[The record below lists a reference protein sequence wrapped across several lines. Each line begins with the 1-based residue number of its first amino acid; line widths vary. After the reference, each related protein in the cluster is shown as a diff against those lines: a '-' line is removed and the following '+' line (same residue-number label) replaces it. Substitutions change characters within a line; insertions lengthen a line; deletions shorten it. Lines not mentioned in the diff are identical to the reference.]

1 MTKICRSVLTIL
13 LASGM
18 LLSALAGCSGKTP
31 ADGTTA
37 GSETS
42 VTTPEAPKSE
52 TPDPAVLLSEN
63 GYATA
68 SLEQVELLI
77 SKYYNKRTHTVK
89 TSLTDANPAYIW
101 PVASFLEALSEAY
114 NLYPDNETIRTAYLD
129 CLDNCLPTYRVDNA
143 SIRNVE
149 TGEVFRGQTY
159 YNSSRGNSGDFYYD
173 DNAWICIRFLTAYE
187 QFGNE
192 EYLTRAKEIL
202 EFLWTG
208 WDEYQGGGIYWSSK
222 FSDNGTSNKGTCT
235 NGPSCISHLWMYQIT
250 GEAQYLE
257 RGKLLYEWEVATLRD
272 DKGIYFAGVS
282 DPWQPAYDQ
291 GTMMY
296 ATVLLYEIE
305 GEERYLELAKQS
317 YTSVVAHIFTVSGNR
332 KNPDVTMNRN
342 PIYKSWCVGWLVR
355 GMNKY
360 FTVDSSERTVFMKY
374 LEMVLDKTLETKDE
388 NGQYDPFFCSP
399 GKDFWD
405 KDYYDNEVIMP
416 AGITS
421 VLAQAGYFDVV
432 LRQSN
437 EKL

>member
-1 MTKICRSVLTIL
+1 MMKFCRSLLTAVL
-13 LASGM
+13 AAGM
-18 LLSALAGCSGKTP
+18 LITAFAGCSGKTP
-31 ADGTTA
+31 DDKTLFGSNTSATSPDAPGSTA
-37 GSETS
+37 
-42 VTTPEAPKSE
+42 
-52 TPDPAVLLSEN
+52 PDPAALLSEN
-63 GYATA
+63 RYAA
-68 SLEQVELLI
+68 VSLEQAEQLI

-89 TSLTDANPAYIW
+89 TSLTDSNPAYIW
-101 PVASFLEALSEAY
+101 PVASFLEALSEVY
-114 NLYPDNETIRTAYLD
+114 TLYPENKTVKDAYLD

-143 SIRNVE
+143 TIRNVE
-149 TGEVFRGQTY
+149 TGESFRGQTY
-159 YNSSRGNSGDFYYD
+159 YNASRGNAGDFYYD

-192 EYLTRAKEIL
+192 DYLTRAKEIL

-222 FSDNGTSNKGTCT
+222 FSDNGKSAKGICT

-250 GEAQYLE
+250 GESEYLE
-257 RGKLLYEWEVATLRD
+257 RGKLLYEWVVSTLRD
-272 DKGIYFAGVS
+272 DKGIYFAGVG

-317 YTSVVAHIFTVSGNR
+317 YTSVTAHMFTVSGNR

-342 PIYKSWCVGWLVR
+342 PIYKSWCIGWLVR

-360 FTVDSSERTVFMKY
+360 FTVDPSGRTVFMKY
-374 LEMVLDKTLETKDE
+374 LELVLDQTLETKDK

-405 KDYYDNEVIMP
+405 KDEYDTEVIMP
-416 AGITS
+416 AGVTS
-421 VLAQAGYFDVV
+421 VLAQTGYFDAF
-432 LRQSN
+432 LRGSN